1 MQYFH
6 WKFKSRPEKH
16 DPFPDSAASF
26 TNKNTIRDEAALR
39 FKLLTL
45 SRLTLLAL
53 LYGST
58 MGFGAT

>member
-1 MQYFH
+1 MILSLTRQQVSQ
-6 WKFKSRPEKH
+6 KKIPPE
-16 DPFPDSAASF
+16 
-26 TNKNTIRDEAALR
+26 IEAALR